1 MIDNNTG
8 TTCLRW
14 SLRDPRTRAKTFNKR
29 KGTSDAGTYTA

>member
-14 SLRDPRTRAKTFNKR
+14 SLRDPRTRAKTFN
-29 KGTSDAGTYTA
+29 TAEGNV